1 MKKVVRIKNLDCAN
15 CAAALER
22 AVAKIDGVN
31 SVNVSFIGE
40 KMTLDYDENKNVLDE
55 IKTAAKKLEPDWE
68 FIGLY
73 SAGNDFLWIK
83 TL

>member
-40 KMTLDYDENKNVLDE
+40 KMTLDYDENKNVLKE

-68 FIGLY
+68 FIGL
-73 SAGNDFLWIK
+73 
-83 TL
+83 

>member
-55 IKTAAKKLEPDWE
+55 IKTVAKKLEPDWE
-68 FIGLY
+68 FIGL
-73 SAGNDFLWIK
+73 
-83 TL
+83 

>member
-40 KMTLDYDENKNVLDE
+40 KMALDYDENKNVLDE

-68 FIGLY
+68 FIGL
-73 SAGNDFLWIK
+73 
-83 TL
+83 

>member
-1 MKKVVRIKNLDCAN
+1 MKNVVRIKNLDCAN

-68 FIGLY
+68 FIGL
-73 SAGNDFLWIK
+73 
-83 TL
+83 

>member
-22 AVAKIDGVN
+22 AVAKINGVN

-68 FIGLY
+68 FIGL
-73 SAGNDFLWIK
+73 
-83 TL
+83 

>member
-22 AVAKIDGVN
+22 TVAKIDGVN

-40 KMTLDYDENKNVLDE
+40 KMTLDYDENKNVLEE

-68 FIGLY
+68 FIGL
-73 SAGNDFLWIK
+73 
-83 TL
+83 

>member
-22 AVAKIDGVN
+22 AVARIDGVN

-68 FIGLY
+68 FIGL
-73 SAGNDFLWIK
+73 
-83 TL
+83 

>member
-40 KMTLDYDENKNVLDE
+40 KMTLDYGENKNVLDE

-68 FIGLY
+68 FIGL
-73 SAGNDFLWIK
+73 
-83 TL
+83 

>member
-40 KMTLDYDENKNVLDE
+40 KMIVDFDETKNVIDE
-55 IKTAAKKLEPDWE
+55 IKATAKKLEPDWE
-68 FIGLY
+68 FIGL
-73 SAGNDFLWIK
+73 
-83 TL
+83 

>member
-1 MKKVVRIKNLDCAN
+1 MKKMYMMEDLDCAN

-68 FIGLY
+68 FIGL
-73 SAGNDFLWIK
+73 
-83 TL
+83 

>member
-40 KMTLDYDENKNVLDE
+40 KITLDYDENKNVLDE

-68 FIGLY
+68 FIGL
-73 SAGNDFLWIK
+73 
-83 TL
+83 

>member
-22 AVAKIDGVN
+22 EVAKIDGVN

-40 KMTLDYDENKNVLDE
+40 KMTLDYDENKNVLEE

-68 FIGLY
+68 FIGL
-73 SAGNDFLWIK
+73 
-83 TL
+83 

>member
-55 IKTAAKKLEPDWE
+55 INTAAKKLEPDWE
-68 FIGLY
+68 FIGL
-73 SAGNDFLWIK
+73 
-83 TL
+83 

>member
-40 KMTLDYDENKNVLDE
+40 KMTVRLDETKNVIDE
-55 IKTAAKKLEPDWE
+55 IKATAKKLEPDWE
-68 FIGLY
+68 FIGL
-73 SAGNDFLWIK
+73 
-83 TL
+83 

>member
-22 AVAKIDGVN
+22 VVAKIDGVN

-68 FIGLY
+68 FIGL
-73 SAGNDFLWIK
+73 
-83 TL
+83 

>member
-40 KMTLDYDENKNVLDE
+40 KMTLDYDENKNVLEE
-55 IKTAAKKLEPDWE
+55 IKTAEPDWE
-68 FIGLY
+68 FIGL
-73 SAGNDFLWIK
+73 
-83 TL
+83 

>member
-31 SVNVSFIGE
+31 SVRFI
-40 KMTLDYDENKNVLDE
+40 
-55 IKTAAKKLEPDWE
+55 I
-68 FIGLY
+68 
-73 SAGNDFLWIK
+73 
-83 TL
+83 

>member
-1 MKKVVRIKNLDCAN
+1 MKKMYMMEDLDCAN

-40 KMTLDYDENKNVLDE
+40 KMTLDYDENKNVLEE

-68 FIGLY
+68 FIGL
-73 SAGNDFLWIK
+73 
-83 TL
+83 

>member
-1 MKKVVRIKNLDCAN
+1 MKKIVRIKNLDCAN

-40 KMTLDYDENKNVLDE
+40 KMTLDYDENKNVLEE

-68 FIGLY
+68 FIGL
-73 SAGNDFLWIK
+73 
-83 TL
+83 

>member
-40 KMTLDYDENKNVLDE
+40 KMTLDYDENKNVLEE

-68 FIGLY
+68 FIGL
-73 SAGNDFLWIK
+73 
-83 TL
+83 

>member
-15 CAAALER
+15 CAAVLER

-68 FIGLY
+68 FIGL
-73 SAGNDFLWIK
+73 
-83 TL
+83 

>member
-40 KMTLDYDENKNVLDE
+40 KMTVDFDETKNVIDE
-55 IKTAAKKLEPDWE
+55 SKATAKKLEPDWE
-68 FIGLY
+68 FIGL
-73 SAGNDFLWIK
+73 
-83 TL
+83 

>member
-55 IKTAAKKLEPDWE
+55 IKTAAKKLEPDWK
-68 FIGLY
+68 FIGL
-73 SAGNDFLWIK
+73 
-83 TL
+83 

>member
-1 MKKVVRIKNLDCAN
+1 MKMVVRIKNLDCAN

-40 KMTLDYDENKNVLDE
+40 KMTLDYDENKNVLEE

-68 FIGLY
+68 FIGL
-73 SAGNDFLWIK
+73 
-83 TL
+83 

>member
-1 MKKVVRIKNLDCAN
+1 MHKVVRLNNLDCAN

-68 FIGLY
+68 FIGL
-73 SAGNDFLWIK
+73 
-83 TL
+83 

>member
-31 SVNVSFIGE
+31 YVNVSFIGE

-68 FIGLY
+68 FIGL
-73 SAGNDFLWIK
+73 
-83 TL
+83 

>member
-40 KMTLDYDENKNVLDE
+40 KMTVDFDETKNVIDE
-55 IKTAAKKLEPDWE
+55 IKVTAKKLEPDWE
-68 FIGLY
+68 FIGL
-73 SAGNDFLWIK
+73 
-83 TL
+83 

>member
-40 KMTLDYDENKNVLDE
+40 KMTLDYYENKNLLDE

-68 FIGLY
+68 FIGL
-73 SAGNDFLWIK
+73 
-83 TL
+83 

>member
-22 AVAKIDGVN
+22 AVAKIDGGN

-68 FIGLY
+68 FIGL
-73 SAGNDFLWIK
+73 
-83 TL
+83 